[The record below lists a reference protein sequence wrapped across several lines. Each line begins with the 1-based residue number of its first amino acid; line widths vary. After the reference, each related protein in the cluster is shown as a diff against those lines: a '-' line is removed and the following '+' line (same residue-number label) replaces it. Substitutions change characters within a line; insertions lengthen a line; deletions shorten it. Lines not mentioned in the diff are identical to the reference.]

1 MSIQMAV
8 GQKLEKFLF
17 EGTEIS
23 LVKTCGVF
31 VTMNPGY
38 RPLLLAYY
46 IIHFVNFYNVERKE
60 LPGGSLFSF
69 GNRW

>member
-1 MSIQMAV
+1 MSIQLAV

-23 LVKTCGVF
+23 LVKTCAVF

-38 RPLLLAYY
+38 
-46 IIHFVNFYNVERKE
+46 
-60 LPGGSLFSF
+60 
-69 GNRW
+69 